1 MAVEGR
7 AFRGALGDADL
18 RLLRVFRAVVESG
31 GLSAAESVLNVGRST
46 ISTHIADL
54 ERRLH
59 MRLCRRGRG
68 GFALTE
74 HGQVVYDAT
83 IKLLASLED
92 FRAEVNAAHA
102 QLAGE
107 INLAFV
113 EHSTRHP
120 GFRLDAALRA
130 FSERAPGVH
139 VNLEARGI
147 AEIEQAIL
155 HGRLHVGIVIANRR
169 LAGLNYRYLLSEIQS
184 PFCAKGHPLFDR
196 PDATIT
202 LEEIARQDYVS
213 RSYVDESKARQSY
226 LRGAPAATAHNL
238 EAVVTL
244 ILSGRYIG
252 IMPTDFPEE
261 WVQRGMVRP
270 IRPDLTSYQ
279 RDFEVVTRKGT
290 PATPVVSAFLEE
302 LFKSHRQ
309 AAKPPGPRPQAAS
322 RRRR

>member
-18 RLLRVFRAVVESG
+18 RLLRVFRAVVEAG

-83 IKLLASLED
+83 LKLLASLED
-92 FRAEVNAAHA
+92 FRAEVNGAHA

-107 INLAFV
+107 LNLAFV

-130 FSERAPGVH
+130 FSARAPGVH

-147 AEIEQAIL
+147 AEIEQAVL

-169 LAGLNYRYLLSEIQS
+169 LAGLNYRYLLSEIQA

-196 PDATIT
+196 PDASIG
-202 LEEIARQDYVS
+202 LDEIASQDYVS
-213 RSYVDESKARQSY
+213 RSYIDESKARQGY

-261 WVQRGMVRP
+261 WVRRGMIRA
-270 IRPDLTSYQ
+270 IRPDLTSYS

-290 PATPVVSAFLEE
+290 PPTPVVAAFLGE
-302 LFKSHRQ
+302 LFKSHQ
-309 AAKPPGPRPQAAS
+309 GAKPPAPRPPTPS